1 MLIELSSLLHE
12 NMPRWPTNPSERLD
26 TVLQMER
33 GDACNASSAYHHMHN
48 GTHVDAPLHF
58 SKNGKNICEIPIE
71 DFCFFS
77 PLLLTIKKRA
87 DEKIT
92 IDDLTQYEPKIMQ
105 ADILCIYSGF
115 SDLKE
120 TDPETYVHCFPSFT
134 QEAALYLRTMFP
146 KLKALALD
154 FLSVDSAKNG
164 SSEGFLAHKAL
175 LDTLQSGEAR
185 TLLIFEDV
193 NLNRLAISGA
203 EAKQIFALP
212 IRWKNAE
219 AAPVCMIAVC

>member
-1 MLIELSSLLHE
+1 MLIELSSLLQE
-12 NMPRWPTNPSERLD
+12 NMPRWPTNPTERIDADL
-26 TVLQMER
+26 LMER
-33 GDACNASSAYHHMHN
+33 GDICNASSVYHHMHN

-71 DFCFFS
+71 NFCFYS
-77 PLLLTIKKRA
+77 PLLLTIKKQA
-87 DEKIT
+87 DEKVT
-92 IDDLTQYEPKIMQ
+92 IDDLTQYESKIMQ

-120 TDPETYVHCFPSFT
+120 TDPETYIYRFPSFT
-134 QEAALYLRTMFP
+134 KEAALYLRTVFP
-146 KLKALALD
+146 KLKAIAVD

-164 SSEGFLAHKAL
+164 ASEGFLAHKAL
-175 LDTLQSGEAR
+175 IDTLEDGETR

-193 NLNRLAISGA
+193 NLNRLAASDA

-219 AAPVCMIAVC
+219 AAPVCMLAIC